1 MPRRT
6 ALDVLPLIDRHCIH
20 YCRVEFRVQANAE
33 SKLVHLHMIKSSSR
47 LDVFL
52 GTKLLMMKVKCGS
65 LEDGRQVFDKMRQQN
80 LVQLILRLHSKSKLY
95 SDSDFFSVRFSIP
108 IPTYS
113 LEDFSFLYFIIF
125 IILHYIS
132 DYNSAPA
139 LDLRLIDFGAN
150 LHSLFRYHFCSCLG
164 QSATSHFDLA
174 TLSCCLQAVVGQHV
188 SL

>member
-20 YCRVEFRVQANAE
+20 YCRVEFRVQAIAE

-80 LVQLILRLHSKSKLY
+80 LVQLILQLRLRLPLY
-95 SDSDFFSVRFSIP
+95 RGSHFLSVRFFIS

-113 LEDFSFLYFIIF
+113 LEDFSFLYLIIF
-125 IILHYIS
+125 IILHSIS
-132 DYNSAPA
+132 DYNS
-139 LDLRLIDFGAN
+139 
-150 LHSLFRYHFCSCLG
+150 
-164 QSATSHFDLA
+164 
-174 TLSCCLQAVVGQHV
+174 V
-188 SL
+188 

>member
-1 MPRRT
+1 MRKFGGWTPSVWQNAST
-6 ALDVLPLIDRHCIH
+6 KPSPTHTPTPL
-20 YCRVEFRVQANAE
+20 EVQ
-33 SKLVHLHMIKSSSR
+33 
-47 LDVFL
+47 D
-52 GTKLLMMKVKCGS
+52 
-65 LEDGRQVFDKMRQQN
+65 
-80 LVQLILRLHSKSKLY
+80 ILRLRRY
-95 SDSDFFSVRFSIP
+95 RGSDFFSVRFSIP

-150 LHSLFRYHFCSCLG
+150 LHSLFRYHFCSCFG